1 MIVLGGIV
9 RLAHAGLSIVEWH
22 PVAGILP
29 PLSEGAWAAAFEA
42 YRATPEYRLVNDGM
56 SMAAFRNIYW
66 LEYLHRVLGR
76 LAGLLLV
83 LPLAIG
89 LVRRSFDRATATAL
103 VGIAVLFAMQG
114 VMGWLM
120 VASGLK
126 DQPWVSP
133 YRLLLHLWLAF
144 ALLALVVWQLFTH
157 AVGRPATSAGIR
169 LQRPATVALVALV
182 AQTGIGALVAGHR
195 AGWVSDTFP
204 RMQGRWIPD
213 GIGSM
218 PGWVDLVAN
227 PLTVHFEHR
236 WFAFVVLAAVL
247 WLHGRAR
254 TTAVTPVVRRLATA
268 AAALTALQVAL
279 GITVVLTSVPVAL
292 ASLHQAA
299 AAVLLGVLVAV
310 VHQTREPL
318 DSRKI

>member
-22 PVAGILP
+22 PVSGILP
-29 PLSEGAWAAAFEA
+29 PLSAQAWADAFDA
-42 YRATPEYRLVNDGM
+42 YRASPEYRLVNDGM
-56 SMAAFRNIYW
+56 SLTAFRHIYW

-83 LPLAIG
+83 LPLVVG
-89 LVRRSFDRATATAL
+89 LARRRFEPATAKAL
-103 VGIAVLFAMQG
+103 LGIAVLFAMQG

-120 VASGLK
+120 VASGLV

-133 YRLLLHLWLAF
+133 YRLLLHLWLALG
-144 ALLALVVWQLFTH
+144 LLAMLVWLLLTH
-157 AVGRPATSAGIR
+157 TLGAPAAQGGRHVQR
-169 LQRPATVALVALV
+169 LAILSLVLV
-182 AQTGIGALVAGHR
+182 IVQTGAGALVAGHR

-213 GIGSM
+213 GVGSM
-218 PGWVDLVAN
+218 SGLVDLVAN

-236 WFAFVVLAAVL
+236 WFAFVVLAVVF

-254 TTAVTPVVRRLATA
+254 TTSVSTAVRRLATVA
-268 AAALTALQVAL
+268 ATLTAVQVAL
-279 GITVVLTSVPVAL
+279 GIAVVLSSVPVWL
-292 ASLHQAA
+292 ASFHQAVG
-299 AAVLLGVLVAV
+299 AVLFGVLVAI
-310 VHQTREPL
+310 VHQARQP
-318 DSRKI
+318 SPQV